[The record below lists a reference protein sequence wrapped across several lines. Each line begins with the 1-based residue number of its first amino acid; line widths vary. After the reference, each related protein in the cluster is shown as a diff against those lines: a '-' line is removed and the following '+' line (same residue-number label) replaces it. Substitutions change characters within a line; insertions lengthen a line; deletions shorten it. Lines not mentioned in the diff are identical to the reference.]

1 MIKGKHILLK
11 LIATLLVFGVLFFL
25 LQRLVVP
32 KYTVDLKEGS
42 LIREYYDEEEK
53 DFDVILIGNCE
64 LYENFSP
71 LVMWENYGIN
81 SYIRGSAEQYL
92 PQTYYLLKDTLRYE
106 TPKVM
111 VFNVRSLLDV
121 EARTEAYNRMTMDG
135 MRWSK
140 TKIDCIQAS
149 KLPEEHMVEYIF
161 PLLRCHSRINELDA
175 TDFQYMFKHKKVAHN
190 GFFFRVDTLPV
201 GKLPSVKPLG
211 NYSMPDG
218 AWEYLD
224 AIRETCE
231 ENDMKLLLIKAPSV
245 YPHWYDEW
253 DEQVVKYADEHDL
266 VYVNMLN
273 YVDEIGIDY
282 ETDTYDGGL
291 HMNLSGAEKCSVFL
305 GDVMVRN
312 YGLKDR
318 RGEEELAARW
328 AEKKK
333 LYDEEIQYQKELYGC
348 E

>member
-32 KYTVDLKEGS
+32 KYAVDLKEGS

-149 KLPEEHMVEYIF
+149 KLPEEHMVE
-161 PLLRCHSRINELDA
+161 
-175 TDFQYMFKHKKVAHN
+175 
-190 GFFFRVDTLPV
+190 
-201 GKLPSVKPLG
+201 
-211 NYSMPDG
+211 
-218 AWEYLD
+218 
-224 AIRETCE
+224 
-231 ENDMKLLLIKAPSV
+231 
-245 YPHWYDEW
+245 
-253 DEQVVKYADEHDL
+253 
-266 VYVNMLN
+266 
-273 YVDEIGIDY
+273 
-282 ETDTYDGGL
+282 
-291 HMNLSGAEKCSVFL
+291 
-305 GDVMVRN
+305 
-312 YGLKDR
+312 
-318 RGEEELAARW
+318 
-328 AEKKK
+328 
-333 LYDEEIQYQKELYGC
+333 
-348 E
+348 